1 MPQIAVVNISSR
13 TLIQTLPTDNV
24 TAHSVAVDRRTGLML
39 VPIKSQGIVAYSL
52 KAGII
57 SSRGLPTNRTTT
69 SGAVKGTVEVLIASI
84 AIGITGLVML

>member
-1 MPQIAVVNISSR
+1 
-13 TLIQTLPTDNV
+13 
-24 TAHSVAVDRRTGLML
+24 ML